1 MLKGEH
7 SAKLEVCQILSEG
20 GHMLSWASYDST
32 VQSVN
37 TDRLQ
42 NFVQKSVYTEANIY
56 ILGISS

>member
-32 VQSVN
+32 IQSVN
-37 TDRLQ
+37 IDRLQ

-56 ILGISS
+56 IY